1 MSARERLTEN
11 VRVRLPASLKE
22 RLERVAGGERRSPA
36 AVVRRAIEREVE
48 RAESSSSREL

>member
-1 MSARERLTEN
+1 
-11 VRVRLPASLKE
+11 VRVRLPAGLKE